1 MNKKKQ
7 KQKHKLTKQEKQT
20 LKELAKGAFWALIS
34 IPIFWG
40 ITCLIIILFEN

>member
-20 LKELAKGAFWALIS
+20 LKELAKGLLLAIFI
-34 IPIFWG
+34 IPISWAIVSF
-40 ITCLIIILFEN
+40 LIIMFD